1 LSEPALATGAGAGRL
16 RPPRRFLRAFLA
28 VLALALLLCLPYWVA
43 LERPKVM
50 SVAAPGADLFKSPA
64 IGAERLYTLQ
74 ENSKIYLF
82 REERIEGSETWGHV
96 AILYKPP
103 QAILEERLDGWVPLQ
118 RPDGRPAVK
127 AETFV
132 GQALGLRTFYKWSI
146 LSRLRPWMRDS
157 KALRPLRALMPLRAD
172 KAFHVLTMFLVSLGV
187 YCLAVFLLS
196 LPPGKALL
204 FSLLAT
210 NLLGLSNEIVDL
222 FSGRGNF
229 EKGDLAANALGSAGL
244 LVPAGFWALLARAQA
259 SRCRRAVTDSR
270 PRGE

>member
-1 LSEPALATGAGAGRL
+1 M
-16 RPPRRFLRAFLA
+16 RAFLA
-28 VLALALLLCLPYWVA
+28 ALALALIFCLPYWA
-43 LERPKVM
+43 SLDRPKVM
-50 SVAAPGADLFKSPA
+50 SVAAPDVDLLQGPYA
-64 IGAERLYTLQ
+64 GAERLYTLQ
-74 ENSKIYLF
+74 ENSKLYVLGP
-82 REERIEGSETWGHV
+82 ERIEGGVAWVHV

-103 QAILEERLDGWVPLQ
+103 QAILEERLDGWMPL
-118 RPDGRPAVK
+118 RRSDGRPALK
-127 AETFV
+127 AETFI
-132 GQALGLRTFYKWSI
+132 GQALGLRTFYKWTI

-157 KALRPLRALMPLRAD
+157 KALRPLRALVPLRAD
-172 KAFHVLTMFLVSLGV
+172 KAFHVLTMFLVSVGV
-187 YCLAVFLLS
+187 YCQALFVLS

-244 LVPAGFWALLARAQA
+244 LVPAGFWAFWARVQA
-259 SRCRRAVTDSR
+259 FRCRKAVTESR

>member
-1 LSEPALATGAGAGRL
+1 MSEPALARRAGAARL
-16 RPPRRFLRAFLA
+16 QPLRRFLCAFLA
-28 VLALALLLCLPYWVA
+28 VLALALFLRLPYWAA
-43 LERPKVM
+43 LDRPKVM
-50 SVAAPGADLFKSPA
+50 SVEAPGADLFQSPA
-64 IGAERLYTLQ
+64 VGAQRLYTLQ
-74 ENSKIYLF
+74 ENSKIYF
-82 REERIEGSETWGHV
+82 FHEERTEGGEAWGHV

-103 QAILEERLDGWVPLQ
+103 QAILEERLDGWMPLQ
-118 RPDGRPAVK
+118 RPDGRPALK

-172 KAFHVLTMFLVSLGV
+172 KAFHVLTMFLVSVGV
-187 YCLAVFLLS
+187 YCLAVLLLS
-196 LPPGKALL
+196 LSPVKALL

-259 SRCRRAVTDSR
+259 SWCRKGRNRLS
-270 PRGE
+270 